1 MLALTR
7 DSLLARGHELTL
19 LNRGQSA
26 PALFPGVARLAL
38 DRRDIT
44 PQTLG
49 DGTWDVVVDMNAYFP
64 REIEAAVSALRG
76 RVLVGYDGGRLVMGY
91 EGGVF
96 PSSSDTTQGYG
107 LLVVDDTSSRA
118 EGVLVYESP
127 RPPANFPRLG
137 VVSGGSTTLPL
148 FGVQFHPELF
158 DEEHAHG
165 RTILENFLRL

>member
-1 MLALTR
+1 MLIKVRRFDAL
-7 DSLLARGHELTL
+7 LPLAALVASGCGAPSRAPVCGLAQIAGPTVIQQQLGNLRALITDAPRGLPSTL
-19 LNRGQSA
+19 
-26 PALFPGVARLAL
+26 PAY
-38 DRRDIT
+38 
-44 PQTLG
+44 
-49 DGTWDVVVDMNAYFP
+49 VVRP
-64 REIEAAVSALRG
+64 AVHG

-137 VVSGGSTTLPL
+137 VVSGGSSTLPL
-148 FGVQFHPELF
+148 FGVRVDWASMSNPRCPLLG
-158 DEEHAHG
+158 DSATA
-165 RTILENFLRL
+165 R